1 MTMINCNEVTTIKK
15 IILKHPENAYIDV
28 ETVQS
33 QWKKL
38 NYTSCPG
45 FAEGISEY
53 NYFVKL
59 LRKFI
64 PEIHFLP
71 KNNNTSIDSIYVRD
85 SIIVT
90 PKGIILCNMGKKQ
103 RKTEPGEMGKFILEL
118 QLPVIGEID
127 GKGKIEGGDI
137 VWFDNET
144 VAIGLGYRTNKNGI
158 KQFKKMTKD
167 IIKELIIVPLPHW
180 NGPDDVLHLMSFI
193 SPIDHKLA
201 AVYSRI
207 MPVTFRNWLIKR
219 GVKLIEIPE
228 DEYDTMACNILT
240 IAPKKCIMLEGNPKT
255 KKLLENHDIE
265 VITYK
270 GDEISRKG
278 AGGPT
283 CLTRPIFRNVE

>member
-1 MTMINCNEVTTIKK
+1 MINCNEVTTIKK

-64 PEIHFLP
+64 PEIHFLQ
-71 KNNNTSIDSIYVRD
+71 KNSNTSIDSIYVRD

-90 PKGIILCNMGKKQ
+90 PKGIILCNMGKEQ

-127 GKGKIEGGDI
+127 GKGKIEGGDV

-228 DEYDTMACNILT
+228 DEYDTMACNILSV
-240 IAPKKCIMLEGNPKT
+240 APKKCIMLEGNPKT
-255 KKLLENHDIE
+255 KKLLEDQGVE
-265 VITYK
+265 VMTYK